1 MVMSRNVCL
10 VGMMGVGKTTV
21 AAIVGDRLGRRVAD
35 TDEEIRNWTRS
46 SIPELF
52 EARGEAGFR
61 ELERQVVEELATFH
75 DLVVSLGGGAVLRD
89 DTVASLL
96 LSGVIIHLDVP
107 PDELVRRLAGGD
119 DRPLL
124 AGNLKEQVY
133 ATHAARDARY
143 RAVADI
149 TIDASVPAA
158 DVAEA
163 VIAWSLAQGD
173 VLTPSEHEQVMT
185 GTVVTEEDA
194 REGVVIESADLRGNA
209 PGGPDGAGR

>member
-1 MVMSRNVCL
+1 MNSTS
-10 VGMMGVGKTTV
+10 GSTTV
-21 AAIVGDRLGRRVAD
+21 ATIVGDRLGRRVAD
-35 TDEEIRNWTRS
+35 TDDEIRRWTRS

-52 EARGEAGFR
+52 EAKGEAGFR

-89 DTVASLL
+89 DNVASLL

-107 PDELVRRLAGGD
+107 PDELVRRLGSGD

-124 AGNLKEQVY
+124 AGDLQAQVH
-133 ATHAARDARY
+133 ATHAARDTRY

-149 TIDASVPAA
+149 TIDASAPAVE
-158 DVAEA
+158 VAEE

-194 REGVVIESADLRGNA
+194 RDGVLIESADLRGNDPA
-209 PGGPDGAGR
+209 DPRGAGR

>member
-10 VGMMGVGKTTV
+10 VGMMGVGKSTV
-21 AAIVGDRLGRRVAD
+21 ATIVGDRLGRRVAD
-35 TDEEIRNWTRS
+35 TDDEIRRWTRS

-52 EARGEAGFR
+52 EAKGEAGFR

-89 DTVASLL
+89 DNVASLL

-107 PDELVRRLAGGD
+107 PDELVRRLGTGD

-124 AGNLKEQVY
+124 AGDLPAQVH

-149 TIDASVPAA
+149 TIDASEPAA
-158 DVAEA
+158 DVAQE
-163 VIAWSLAQGD
+163 VIAWALAQGD

-194 REGVVIESADLRGNA
+194 RDGVLIESADPRGDD
-209 PGGPDGAGR
+209 PGGPDEAAR